1 MAKPKKMHKCSSCG
15 YTTVKWVGQC
25 PSCKEWSTLEEY
37 IEPVGTPASVAARAI
52 SSPVAAVKLK
62 DVSAQ
67 ETTRIITGIGEF
79 DRVVGGGLVN
89 DSMTILAGCPGVGK
103 STVLLRIAE
112 SMLAL
117 DKTVVYASG
126 EESAAQIK
134 SRADRL
140 NLKHI
145 DELYVSDTTCMN
157 DVLALINQVDADII
171 IADSINTFTLTEHL
185 PSRAGSPTQTLEC
198 ASALQECAKRS
209 FKPRA
214 VIMIGQ
220 VNKEDELIGMRALEH
235 MVDTVLML
243 EGDSNDTFRILY
255 TSKNRFGDTGET
267 GFFQMTDHGMEEV
280 RNPSEFFLTA
290 RSEPVIG
297 TSMAVLK
304 EGSRPI
310 VVEIESLV
318 TKSFTS
324 FPSRITE
331 TMSRD
336 RLNVLISILEQH
348 CDMIFTDR
356 NVIINTQNN
365 IKLKTSDT
373 SLATLMSICSS
384 YFKAPLPFNSVY
396 LADVGLTGELK
407 KIPNLDVRLKELDR
421 MGYGN
426 VYVAKDVPVGNYKN
440 IKIIRCHTIS
450 DVLKHVGFEI
460 NMVKRYQKHEVV

>member
-1 MAKPKKMHKCSSCG
+1 MAKPKNTYKCSECG
-15 YTTVKWVGQC
+15 ATSTKWSGQC
-25 PSCKEWSTLEEY
+25 LSCKSWNTLEEF
-37 IEPVGTPASVAARAI
+37 IEPIGRPAQIAAKTTYNVKAL
-52 SSPVAAVKLK
+52 KLK
-62 DVSAQ
+62 DVHAEQ
-67 ETTRIITGIGEF
+67 TKRIKTGIEEF
-79 DRVVGGGLVN
+79 DRVVGGGLVQ
-89 DSMTILAGCPGVGK
+89 DSMTIFAGCPGVGK
-103 STVLLRIAE
+103 STVLLGICDR
-112 SMLAL
+112 MLAL
-117 DKTVVYASG
+117 GKTVVYASG

-134 SRADRL
+134 ARAERL
-140 NLKHI
+140 RLKNI
-145 DELYVSDTTCMN
+145 DDLYISDTTCMN
-157 DVLALINQVDADII
+157 DVLALIAQVDADFI
-171 IADSINTFTLTEHL
+171 IADSINTFTLNEHL

-198 ASALQECAKRS
+198 ASALQECAKRGE
-209 FKPRA
+209 KPKA
-214 VIMIGQ
+214 IIMIGQ
-220 VNKEDELIGMRALEH
+220 VNKDDELIGMRALEH

-243 EGDSNDTFRILY
+243 EGDSNDSFRILY

-267 GFFQMTDHGMEEV
+267 GFFQMTEHGMEEV
-280 RNPSEFFLTA
+280 NNPSEFFLTA
-290 RSEPVIG
+290 RSEPVVG

-324 FPSRITE
+324 FPTRITE

-348 CDMIFTDR
+348 CAMVFTDK
-356 NVIINTQNN
+356 NVIINAQNN

-384 YFKAPLPFNSVY
+384 YFKTPLPYNSVY

-426 VYVAKDVPVGNYKN
+426 VYVAANVQVGHYKN
-440 IKIIRCHTIS
+440 IRIIKCNMIAE
-450 DVLKHVGFEI
+450 VLKHVGFEI
-460 NMVKRYQKHEVV
+460 DMVNRYKNNHVM